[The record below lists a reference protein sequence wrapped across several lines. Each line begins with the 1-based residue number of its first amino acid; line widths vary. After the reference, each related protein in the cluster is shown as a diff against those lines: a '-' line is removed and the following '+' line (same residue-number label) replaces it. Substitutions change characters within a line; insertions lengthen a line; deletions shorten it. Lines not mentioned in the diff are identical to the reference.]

1 MKIASSDIQMT
12 SNSVYSEQNVKSENL
27 ETWTGKRQ
35 ARISKANAG
44 WRSGAVAD
52 GLRRG
57 LSEDRVTLS
66 HHGKASKTHHRMRA
80 DAAKD
85 CSGCQQSDASEGVDD
100 QLSMMKLLVE
110 KMTGRKITIFNSES
124 LDSGNVAS
132 AVDAPVAS
140 DGGQEVQSDQ
150 GWGIS
155 YDYQES
161 YTEVQA
167 ASFSAEG
174 TIQTADGQNIKFS
187 LSLEMRREYHQ
198 ESSLSFRAGDA
209 VQKDPL
215 VVNFNGASAELT
227 STKFS
232 FDLDLDGTQDD
243 ISFVQSGSG
252 FLVLDKNQ
260 DGIVNDGSELF
271 GPGTGDGFSEL
282 AAYDSDH
289 NNWIDKND
297 SVFDQLSVWTKNQ
310 TGEDQLNSLQSK
322 SIGAIYLS
330 SVSTLFD
337 LKDSDNTLKGQIAAT
352 GIYAEESGSIKT
364 IQHLNIAV

>member
-12 SNSVYSEQNVKSENL
+12 SSSVYSEQNLKSENL

-35 ARISKANAG
+35 ARISNANAG
-44 WRSGAVAD
+44 WRSGAFAD
-52 GLRRG
+52 RHRG
-57 LSEDRVTLS
+57 SSEDRVTIS

-80 DAAKD
+80 DAARD
-85 CSGCQQSDASEGVDD
+85 CSGCQQSDSSEGVDD

-124 LDSGNVAS
+124 LDSGNVA
-132 AVDAPVAS
+132 AAADAPVAS
-140 DGGQEVQSDQ
+140 DGEQVQADQ

-174 TIQTADGQNIKFS
+174 TIRTADGQNIKFS

-232 FDLDLDGTQDD
+232 FDLDIDGTQDD
-243 ISFVQSGSG
+243 ISFVQPGSG

-289 NNWIDKND
+289 NNWIDEKD
-297 SVFDQLSVWTKNQ
+297 PVYDQLSVWTKNE
-310 TGEDQLNSLQSK
+310 TGEDQLSSLQSK

-352 GIYAEESGSIKT
+352 GIYAEESGRVKT